1 MKLSE
6 LANSPLDPPRI
17 LFFGPPGSGKTA
29 ATLTFGAD
37 LELIDLDKGLRSGLS
52 IKDNWTETR
61 GKVEIFPCREAN
73 AQKPEAFLK
82 AKNKLMDVCNQVA
95 SKTYKYKVLALDSLT
110 ELGEAA
116 LRYVRANSGTLTN
129 GKNTTLQEWGLAIN
143 EVQQC
148 LNMLKTVPIPVVV
161 ITHELNETEES
172 GAKRT
177 RMWVIGA
184 KLPDQL
190 GAYFD
195 EIWYA
200 RTVPGGGGSVS
211 YTIQT
216 LPTSA
221 VVCRSRMG
229 VPNGTSLSKGLPA
242 ILKEVGYSLPTT

>member
-6 LANSPLDPPRI
+6 LVSVPIDPPRV
-17 LFFGPPGSGKTA
+17 LLYGPPGSGKTA
-29 ATLTFGAD
+29 GLLTLGAD
-37 LELIDLDKGLRSGLS
+37 LEIIDIDKGLRSGITLVD
-52 IKDNWTETR
+52 KWRDR
-61 GKVEIFPCREAN
+61 RLAVEVFPCRESNPMQPA
-73 AQKPEAFLK
+73 AFLR
-82 AKNKLMDVCNQVA
+82 AKQKLIEVANQVA
-95 SKTYKYKVLALDSLT
+95 SKTYKYKVLGLDSLT

-116 LRYVRANSGTLTN
+116 LRYVRYNSGTLTN

-148 LNMLKTVPIPVVV
+148 LNILRTINIPTVV
-161 ITHELNETEES
+161 ITHELTETEDS
-172 GAKRT
+172 GAKKI

-200 RTVPGGGGSVS
+200 RTVPGGGNTVS

-216 LPTSA
+216 LPVGGA
-221 VVCRSRMG
+221 VARSRNQL
-229 VPNGTSLSKGLPA
+229 PNGTRLDEGMHEIFKK
-242 ILKEVGYSLPTT
+242 IGYEIK